1 MKYVTEKRA
10 EELYDEYLDEV
21 NPVVEICGM
30 KYCPSRVLEEVDPI
44 AYNCG
49 LADFLDSEGLTT
61 KFVHCDICADGLV
74 DGECEGC
81 GIEMCEYCRLD
92 HETDGCEEGEA
103 CDDCRSN
110 GPQSK
115 CDCNK

>member
-21 NPVVEICGM
+21 NPVVKICGM
-30 KYCPSRVLEEVDPI
+30 EYSPSRVLEEVDPT
-44 AYNCG
+44 AYRCG
-49 LADFLDSEGLTT
+49 FNDWLDSEGLTT
-61 KFVHCDICADGLV
+61 EEVFCDICADGIV
-74 DGECEGC
+74 DGECEEC
-81 GIEMCEYCRLD
+81 GVEMCEGCRLD
-92 HETDGCEEGEA
+92 HETDGCNEV

>member
-10 EELYDEYLDEV
+10 EELYDEYLIEN
-21 NPVVEICGM
+21 NPPVAICGRT
-30 KYCPSRVLEEVDPI
+30 YNAARVLEKVDPT
-44 AYNCG
+44 AYRCEMN
-49 LADFLDSEGLTT
+49 DWMDSEGLTT